1 MTPVASTNEETEPES
16 TRIHSDHKT
25 SVSDNYSDVKSV
37 DQLLESVKVF
47 FVLYV
52 FRILLD
58 GNVFVFKWLLHSSA
72 GDYGFRLILSLLHA
86 CTGFGN
92 S

>member
-1 MTPVASTNEETEPES
+1 MMTPVASTNEETEPES

-58 GNVFVFKWLLHSSA
+58 GNVFVFK
-72 GDYGFRLILSLLHA
+72 
-86 CTGFGN
+86 
-92 S
+92 